1 MVPRDGGAGLWRPD
15 DVRGQPT
22 GSPDGEAEGQA
33 EVQDGPTPAR
43 QEMGAG
49 EGMPQAGSID
59 RSHSGE
65 DIRIGNPCHLA
76 VILECAV
83 ESAIEPA
90 VESAVELGARR

>member
-1 MVPRDGGAGLWRPD
+1 
-15 DVRGQPT
+15 
-22 GSPDGEAEGQA
+22 
-33 EVQDGPTPAR
+33 
-43 QEMGAG
+43 
-49 EGMPQAGSID
+49 MPQAGSID